1 MTPQER
7 KPLSRREF
15 ALLCLEQNGKCANC
29 GAKLDLARPRMTVD
43 EHLVPLFS
51 GGPNELSN
59 RAIWCVD
66 CAKAKTAGEA
76 PGRAKVRRFEQ
87 KKTQADKRKAAG
99 GSRIQSPG
107 FDKRFKKKMNGKVVA
122 R

>member
-1 MTPQER
+1 
-7 KPLSRREF
+7 
-15 ALLCLEQNGKCANC
+15 
-29 GAKLDLARPRMTVD
+29 MTVD

-99 GSRIQSPG
+99 GSRWPKGRKMQSRPFQG
-107 FDKRFKKKMNGKVVA
+107 KKA
-122 R
+122 